1 VSQYVSNCVI
11 SGPIRLPD
19 YTPDVHF
26 NGMSFNFQIG
36 MMFHVAEETP
46 PMPRPPTPV
55 HDL

>member
-1 VSQYVSNCVI
+1 MSQYVSNCVI